1 MNAASTLAFYLVRAP
16 FFAEGESAQPVPAGS
31 GPFSFVA
38 MIFFVLVAMYLL
50 FVLPAKS
57 RNKQAQQLL
66 DSIKINDRVLTTS
79 GIIGVVHSIDRQGGE
94 IVLRVDDSNNVKMR
108 FSLSAIYY
116 VYDKEAANKAKEEK
130 EKEKDKGKKTN

>member
-1 MNAASTLAFYLVRAP
+1 MNAASTLALLTMRAP

-31 GPFSFVA
+31 GPFSFVV

-57 RNKQAQQLL
+57 RKKHEQQLV
-66 DSIKINDRVLTTS
+66 DSIKINDRVLTMS

-94 IVLRVDDSNNVKMR
+94 IVLRVDETNNVKMR
-108 FSLSAIYY
+108 FAISSIYY
-116 VYDKEAANKAKEEK
+116 VYNKDAANKAKEDK
-130 EKEKDKGKKTN
+130 EKDKDKGKKA